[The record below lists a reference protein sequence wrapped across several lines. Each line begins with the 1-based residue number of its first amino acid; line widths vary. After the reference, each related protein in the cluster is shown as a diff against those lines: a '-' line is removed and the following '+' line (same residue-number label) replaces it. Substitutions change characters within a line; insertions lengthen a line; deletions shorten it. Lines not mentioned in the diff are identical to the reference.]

1 VTGIVSESL
10 LIRPRFISFDSA
22 HLGAAATDAAANDHA
37 RQKRARFLET
47 AISDSGSVI
56 VLSYHHIEELL
67 SHQRDEVVQ
76 QRISYIQSLPMVAA
90 VSSFRRDGLIGAI
103 TDIQSFEIS
112 AAFNN
117 PLGELLAVRDEVAKN
132 IFRLCSGADL
142 LRPFLPHLA
151 ELRQHFSD
159 RKLRN
164 GEIIGISR
172 SASAGNAGEKIVDL
186 LKGQVR
192 TPEGVKKQFER
203 LHQNLADDLRTR
215 GDKRIDNP
223 EHSSAAF
230 LDSVKRL
237 GLQAVRGDNP
247 ARQILELSGIELSDI
262 GPETTVGDVGN
273 MAVFRKKLALL
284 NEQMGFPWAA
294 LRERVPEERLPSGVI
309 SGAIARYHPDT
320 KEWDGSELADRH
332 LACLAA
338 YADVTFVDK
347 RTLEASRQAKQK
359 SKPFASVIR
368 SIERAADYVTIAE
381 QLGRWAGTSN
391 I

>member
-1 VTGIVSESL
+1 MAGIGSESL
-10 LIRPRFISFDSA
+10 LVRPRFISFDSA
-22 HLGAAATDAAANDHA
+22 HLGAAATDAAAKDHG

-47 AISDSGSVI
+47 ALSDSGSVI

-76 QRISYIQSLPMVAA
+76 QRISYIQSLPIVAA
-90 VSSFRRDGLIGAI
+90 VSSFRRDGVIGAI
-103 TDIQSFEIS
+103 TDIQSFEVS

-117 PLGELLAVRDEVAKN
+117 PQEELLAVRDEVAKS

-142 LRPFLPHLA
+142 LTPFVPHLA
-151 ELRQHFSD
+151 ELRQHFAD

-172 SASAGNAGEKIVDL
+172 SAFAGNTDEKIVDL
-186 LKGQVR
+186 LKGQAR
-192 TPEGVKKQFER
+192 TPEDVEKQFER
-203 LHQNLADDLRTR
+203 LHQNLAGDLRTR
-215 GDKRIDNP
+215 GDERIDNP
-223 EHSSAAF
+223 ELSSAAF

-247 ARQILELSGIELSDI
+247 ARRILELYGIELSEI

-284 NEQMGFPWAA
+284 NEQMGFPWTA
-294 LRERVPEERLPSGVI
+294 LTERVREERLPSGVI
-309 SGAIARYHPDT
+309 GGAIARYHPDT

-332 LACLAA
+332 LGCLAA

-359 SKPFASVIR
+359 SKAFASVVR
-368 SIERAADYVTIAE
+368 SIERAADYVTIA
-381 QLGRWAGTSN
+381 QKLGHEAGTTE